1 MANIN
6 TDRLQLR
13 RGFGWKRIVN
23 SGTASNE
30 EYQVLKGIIHDYPD
44 LKDYCRFFENKRR
57 SIIAMARLEETD
69 ATFLNGEK
77 LRGLLLLPLDDGDKK
92 MLFAYFDARTK
103 VMALEIGMEGLPEGM
118 YREIAYD
125 RYFGRLSY
133 KDIMKKYEVNH
144 KTVQRALK
152 RASDY
157 LVTYAKWYLD
167 LSFDVKDCL
176 ERKKCPF

>member
-77 LRGLLLLPLDDGDKK
+77 LRGLLLLPLDEGDKK
-92 MLFAYFDARTK
+92 MIFPIL
-103 VMALEIGMEGLPEGM
+103 MP
-118 YREIAYD
+118 
-125 RYFGRLSY
+125 
-133 KDIMKKYEVNH
+133 
-144 KTVQRALK
+144 VQK
-152 RASDY
+152 
-157 LVTYAKWYLD
+157 
-167 LSFDVKDCL
+167 
-176 ERKKCPF
+176 